1 MAGLRVG
8 YMLGNKKSLEEIN
21 DITRGGM
28 GITGPSIAAASASMK
43 DEAYL
48 PETIPPA
55 ILKAAE
61 WILCPRIPTL

>member
-43 DEAYL
+43 DEAYFQKL
-48 PETIPPA
+48 YHQ
-55 ILKAAE
+55 LS
-61 WILCPRIPTL
+61 